1 MLSSLLLSNKP
12 SNFPSKKWNLNLDSL
27 TLFVSYSLVFL
38 WIEYLSIISIAIITY
53 RISWILGVNTL
64 FLSLIIYNTN
74 KNALF
79 RRFNYFYFK
88 SIGFIIRYFWVKDI
102 LNPITI
108 RTFKNYLIILY
119 FKFAYSSLRKLK
131 NPFIFIFY
139 SWFYHRLFLLTFLGI

>member
-12 SNFPSKKWNLNLDSL
+12 PNFPSKKWNLNLDSL
-27 TLFVSYSLVFL
+27 TLFVSDSLILL
-38 WIEYLSIISIAIITY
+38 WIKYLSVISIAIITY

-74 KNALF
+74 KNALS
-79 RRFNYFYFK
+79 RRLNYFYFK
-88 SIGFIIRYFWVKDI
+88 SIGFIKRYFWVKDI

-108 RTFKNYLIILY
+108 RTCKNYLIILY

-139 SWFYHRLFLLTFLGI
+139 SWFHHRLFLLTLLVN